1 MEFVSG
7 QKLTAQNLNNLVSL
21 ADGQNIPTDGMFIKS
36 KGINVWKAPYAKPEV
51 VKNHKI
57 FDVQVRYHDIKD
69 IGQEKDENYKPEYRP
84 FWYVYLGTDSDK
96 VEPINYDVWDI
107 KIEAGSGITLV
118 APLKIYSQPMPI
130 YGETLDSFQYKDAI
144 TQMTHCEIDQETEEV
159 KNYKKFYA
167 GKMLKNQAQV
177 INSDLNGWFC
187 TGLPAYDIDEP
198 DSGIMLASSEL
209 YATFIRTSDNYPGN
223 YSGYFGNV
231 FFSVLVFSN
240 SPITGLGSLK
250 KNGQYQALL
259 PDGTTIQ
266 YAEIM
271 GDHSQ
276 KIGSFKL
283 TANFKQKG
291 YGVENTSMIPRDNLS
306 KEDHGWQ
313 IVKPTMLSADD
324 AKAAQQLVNY
334 QFINTMF
341 VHPLGWTQ
349 RFPGNEDG
357 KGRYSLNI
365 YFSDFKAEDLPDA
378 DVNAYYVDFI
388 WNDDPEDAGV
398 NTFLEI
404 KKIARLRGSMT
415 QMRDSLDKL
424 VKLASNTIYNKDY
437 KENPI
442 KYHKLIAVFLLNT
455 NDKISPGDG
464 EPIPWTIE
472 YVSYVDTMPN
482 FTNDLRYDQNLTSA
496 KKISPK
502 LRSISR
508 TKTQL
513 SVDGTVKN
521 IIVDEIY
528 GFNDPSNRISSA
540 EGLSAE
546 ALIRYHGKM
555 IDGTDVHQILYVDLS
570 SLSGSISV
578 DSEVNQLNLSSIG
591 KYTTDGI
598 SGVYEIFNFHDLD
611 NQVKLDDNHKANSDI
626 IIRTRSGSGDNKP
639 AIVEYLPLSALSAL
653 STSGAE
659 KISVDTEIEN
669 QTSSI
674 QLLSTQV
681 GEWYQLYNFDKAN
694 ADIDAK
700 IWTLGDLDSEK
711 HGKTGKLIDPVTKN
725 LLSVDIL
732 VRDNSTK
739 QLKYMNLSVDPI
751 NVDTFSTNT
760 KQKSLVYYKDQFQDR
775 DYLSLKDFNTT
786 PDTKLTATLSGN
798 GLVDITGKNTWIL
811 TKKYNTANQ
820 MMELTY
826 DKLQLSV
833 DLSGVS
839 ADVRCDADVTLA
851 QKSIQK
857 KGDYIQLYNF
867 TRPSITTK
875 KTTLDKLSATYDLLD
890 SNDSVLVRS
899 GSELKYK
906 KLQIETK
913 LPGGGGGQTTG
924 YTGSVVGDPTLKW
937 NTRGTYRIELWGKD
951 MTYENGLLK
960 SIGEERLISELET
973 VGYSGQA

>member
-36 KGINVWKAPYAKPEV
+36 KGVNMWKVPQAKPEV

-69 IGQEKDENYKPEYRP
+69 IGQEKDENYKPEYKP
-84 FWYVYLGTDSDK
+84 FWYVYLGTDCVK
-96 VEPINYDVWDI
+96 VKLLNYDLWDI
-107 KIEAGSGITLV
+107 KIEAGSGVTLTE
-118 APLKIYSQPMPI
+118 PLKIYSQPMPLP
-130 YGETLDSFQYKDAI
+130 GETLDGFQYSDAI
-144 TQMTHCEIDQETEEV
+144 TQMTHCEIDKTTGEV

-167 GKMLKNQAQV
+167 GKMLKNQSQT

-187 TGLPAYDIDEP
+187 TGLPAY
-198 DSGIMLASSEL
+198 GIVESDGEIKLMPTEL
-209 YATFIRTSDNYPGN
+209 YATFIRTNNTFPGIV
-223 YSGYFGNV
+223 GNI

-240 SPITGLGSLK
+240 SPIAGLGSLK
-250 KNGQYQALL
+250 KNGQYNALL

-276 KIGSFKL
+276 KIGSFKN
-283 TANFKQKG
+283 TANFKYNG

-313 IVKPTMLSADD
+313 IIKPTSINESDS
-324 AKAAQQLVNY
+324 KAAQQLVNY
-334 QFINTMF
+334 QFINAMY
-341 VHPLGWTQ
+341 VHPLRMTLP
-349 RFPGNEDG
+349 FPGNEDG
-357 KGRYSLNI
+357 KGGHSLNI
-365 YFSDFKAEDLPDA
+365 YFSDFNVEDLPDS
-378 DVNAYYVDFI
+378 DVNAYYVDFS
-388 WNDDPEDAGV
+388 WTDDPEDRRI

-404 KKIARLRGSMT
+404 KKITEVSGSMT
-415 QMRDSLDKL
+415 LMRDVLDQL
-424 VKLASNTIYNKDY
+424 VTLASAKIFDKNAE
-437 KENPI
+437 ENPI
-442 KYHKLIAVFLLNT
+442 TYHKLVAVFLLNT
-455 NDKISPGDG
+455 NGKISPEDG
-464 EPIPWTIE
+464 QPIPWTIE

-482 FTNDLRYDQNLTSA
+482 FTNDLRYDQNLTSP

-502 LRSISR
+502 LRSIER
-508 TKTQL
+508 TQTQL
-513 SVDGTVKN
+513 SVDGTIKN
-521 IIVDEIY
+521 TIVDEIF
-528 GFNDPSNRISSA
+528 GFSDTSYRISSA

-555 IDGTDVHQILYVDLS
+555 IDGTDVHQIAYVDLS
-570 SLSGSISV
+570 SLSGGISV

-591 KYTTDGI
+591 KYTADGI
-598 SGVYEIFNFHDLD
+598 SDVYEIFNFHDLD

-653 STSGAE
+653 SASGAE
-659 KISVDTEIEN
+659 KISVDTEIQN

-760 KQKSLVYYKDQFQDR
+760 TQKSLVYHKDKFQDR
-775 DYLSLKDFNTT
+775 DYLTLKDFNTT
-786 PDTKLTATLSGN
+786 PDTKLTAKISSN

-833 DLSGVS
+833 DLSAVQGACISGDTNVITT
-839 ADVRCDADVTLA
+839 R
-851 QKSIQK
+851 KSIDTK
-857 KGDYIQLYNF
+857 TEGNNTYHQLHNF
-867 TRPSITTK
+867 DNPNPTTK
-875 KTTLDKLSATYDLLD
+875 TVDMRAKNTAYDTLD
-890 SNDSVLVRS
+890 SNEYFVIKS
-899 GSELKYK
+899 GNELKYK
-906 KLQIETK
+906 KVQIKDNT
-913 LPGGGGGQTTG
+913 PGGGSTTG
-924 YTGSVVGDPTLKW
+924 YSGEIYGDPKLKY
-937 NTRGTYRIELWGKD
+937 NTNGQYQIELWAKK
-951 MTYENGLLK
+951 MTYANGLLTNV
-960 SIGEERLISELET
+960 GNEELVSTLPTTPLTQEIL
-973 VGYSGQA
+973 

>member
-21 ADGQNIPTDGMFIKS
+21 AEGQNIPTDGMFIKS
-36 KGINVWKAPYAKPEV
+36 KGVNMWKAPQANPEV

-57 FDVQVRYHDIKD
+57 FDVQVRYHDVND
-69 IGQEKDENYKPEYRP
+69 AGQEKDENYKPSYKP
-84 FWYVYLGTDSDK
+84 FWYVYLGTDSIK
-96 VEPINYDVWDI
+96 AKQINYDLWDI
-107 KIEAGSGITLV
+107 KIEAGSGVSLLSPFKV
-118 APLKIYSQPMPI
+118 YSQPMPI
-130 YGETLDSFQYKDAI
+130 TGETLDGFQYSNAI
-144 TQMTHCEIDQETEEV
+144 TQMTHCETDDTTGEV

-167 GKMLKNQAQV
+167 GKMLSNQSQV

-187 TGLPAYDIDEP
+187 TGLPAYLITGTDDEVKFMP
-198 DSGIMLASSEL
+198 NEL
-209 YATFIRTSDNYPGN
+209 YATFIRTSNDIQGIK
-223 YSGYFGNV
+223 GNV
-231 FFSVLVFSN
+231 FYSVLVFSN
-240 SPITGLGSLK
+240 SPIVGLGSLK
-250 KNGQYQALL
+250 KNGQYRTIL
-259 PDGTTIQ
+259 PDGTNVQ

-276 KIGSFKL
+276 KIGSFKI
-283 TANFKQKG
+283 TSNFNRNG

-306 KEDHGWQ
+306 KEDHGWS
-313 IVKPTMLSADD
+313 IIKPTIIDESDS
-324 AKAAQQLVNY
+324 KAAQQLVNY
-334 QFINTMF
+334 QFINTTF
-341 VHPLGWTQ
+341 VHPLGQTMP
-349 RFPGNEDG
+349 FPGNEDG
-357 KGRYSLNI
+357 KGGRSLNI
-365 YFSDFKAEDLPDA
+365 YFSDLNVEDLPDSEA
-378 DVNAYYVDFI
+378 NAYYVDFS
-388 WNDDPEDAGV
+388 WTDDPDEGES
-398 NTFLEI
+398 NEFLEI
-404 KKIARLRGSMT
+404 KKITDLRGSMT
-415 QMRDSLDKL
+415 LMRDSLDEL
-424 VKLASNTIYNKDY
+424 VGLASSKIFDKNQ

-442 KYHKLIAVFLLNT
+442 TYHKLISVFLLNT
-455 NDKISPGDG
+455 NGKISPEDG
-464 EPIPWTIE
+464 QPIPWTIE

-482 FTNDLRYDQNLTSA
+482 FTNDLRYDFNLTSI
-496 KKISPK
+496 KNISPK
-502 LRSISR
+502 LRSIER
-508 TKTQL
+508 NTINLDIDGNIKETF
-513 SVDGTVKN
+513 VDQ
-521 IIVDEIY
+521 IF
-528 GFNDPSNRISSA
+528 GFSDPSYKINSA
-540 EGLSAE
+540 ENLSAE

-555 IDGTDVHQILYVDLS
+555 GDGTDFHQIAYVDLS
-570 SLSGSISV
+570 SFSDGISV
-578 DSEVNQLNLSSIG
+578 DSEVKQLNLSSLG
-591 KYTTDGI
+591 KYTTDGV

-611 NQVKLDDNHKANSDI
+611 NQVILNDNRKSNSDI
-626 IIRTRSGSGDNKP
+626 IIRTRSGSGDNNT
-639 AIVEYLPLSALSAL
+639 AIVEYLPLSSLSSSSA
-653 STSGAE
+653 AE
-659 KISVDTEIEN
+659 ISVDSDIRN
-669 QTSSI
+669 QTSSL
-674 QLLSTQV
+674 QLLSTDTS
-681 GEWYQLYNFDKAN
+681 EWYQLYNFDKKN
-694 ADIDAK
+694 ADINAK
-700 IWTLGDLDSEK
+700 IWTLGDFDIDK
-711 HGKTGKLIDPVTKN
+711 RGKTGKLIDPTTKK

-751 NVDTFSTNT
+751 NVDTYSTNT
-760 KQKSLVYYKDQFQDR
+760 KNKSIVYNKDNFQDR
-775 DYLSLKDFNTT
+775 DYLTLYDFNTT
-786 PDTKLTATLSGN
+786 PKTKLSATINNN
-798 GLVDITGKNTWIL
+798 GLVDVTGQNTWIL

-833 DLSGVS
+833 DLSSVS

-867 TRPSITTK
+867 TRPAITTK

-937 NTRGTYRIELWGKD
+937 NTRGTYRIEIWGKD

>member
-7 QKLTAQNLNNLVSL
+7 QKLTAQNLNSLVSL
-21 ADGQNIPTDGMFIKS
+21 AEGQNIPTDGMFIKS
-36 KGINVWKAPYAKPEV
+36 KGTNVWKVPQAKPEV

-69 IGQEKDENYKPEYRP
+69 IGQEKDENYKPEYKP
-84 FWYVYLGTDSDK
+84 FWYVYLGTDCVK
-96 VEPINYDVWDI
+96 FKLLNYDLWDI
-107 KIEAGSGITLV
+107 KIEAGSGVSLTE
-118 APLKIYSQPMPI
+118 PLRIYSQPMPLP
-130 YGETLDSFQYKDAI
+130 GETLDGFQYSDAI
-144 TQMTHCEIDQETEEV
+144 TQMTHCEIDKTTGEV

-187 TGLPAYDIDEP
+187 TGLPAYSIVESDGDIK
-198 DSGIMLASSEL
+198 LTSSEL
-209 YATFIRTSDNYPGN
+209 YATFIRTNNAFQGIA
-223 YSGYFGNV
+223 GNV

-240 SPITGLGSLK
+240 SPIAGLGSLK

-276 KIGSFKL
+276 KIGSFKN
-283 TANFKQKG
+283 TANFKGKG
-291 YGVENTSMIPRDNLS
+291 YGVENTSMIPRDDLS

-313 IVKPTMLSADD
+313 IIKPTSIDESD
-324 AKAAQQLVNY
+324 SKAAQQLVNY
-334 QFINTMF
+334 QFINTMY
-341 VHPLGWTQ
+341 VHPSGTTLP
-349 RFPGNEDG
+349 FLGNEDG
-357 KGRYSLNI
+357 KDGYSLNI
-365 YFSDFKAEDLPDA
+365 YFSDFNVEDLPDS
-378 DVNAYYVDFI
+378 DVNAYYVDFS
-388 WNDDPEDAGV
+388 WNNDPEDGGF

-404 KKIARLRGSMT
+404 KKIKEVSGSMT
-415 QMRDSLDKL
+415 MMRDMLDQL
-424 VKLASNTIYNKDY
+424 VVQASAKIYNKNY
-437 KENPI
+437 EEKPI
-442 KYHKLIAVFLLNT
+442 TDHKLIAVFLLNT
-455 NDKISPGDG
+455 NGKISPEDG
-464 EPIPWTIE
+464 QPIPWTIE

-482 FTNDLRYDQNLTSA
+482 FTNDLRYDYNLTSP

-502 LRSISR
+502 LLSIQR
-508 TKTQL
+508 TNTQL

-528 GFNDPSNRISSA
+528 GFHDTEYRISSV
-540 EGLSAE
+540 ENLSAE
-546 ALIRYHGKM
+546 ALIRCHGKT
-555 IDGTDVHQILYVDLS
+555 IDGTAFHQLTYVDLS
-570 SLSGSISV
+570 ALSGSISV
-578 DSEVNQLNLSSIG
+578 DSEVPQLNLSSVG
-591 KYTTDGI
+591 KYTTDGV

-639 AIVEYLPLSALSAL
+639 AIVEYLPLSALSV
-653 STSGAE
+653 SSSE
-659 KISVDTEIEN
+659 KISVDTQIEN

-681 GEWYQLYNFDKAN
+681 GEWYQLYNFDKTN
-694 ADIDAK
+694 SDINAK
-700 IWTLGDLDSEK
+700 IWTIGDLDNDK
-711 HGKTGKLIDPVTKN
+711 HGKVGKLIDPTSKA

-739 QLKYMNLSVDPI
+739 QLKYMNLSVDSVK
-751 NVDTFSTNT
+751 VDTYDSESGSKSIIYNR
-760 KQKSLVYYKDQFQDR
+760 QKILGNRTDQ
-775 DYLSLKDFNTT
+775 DYLTLFNFNTT
-786 PDTKLTATLSGN
+786 PSTTLSGVIKN
-798 GLVDITGKNTWIL
+798 NEIVNITDNNTWIL
-811 TKKYNTANQ
+811 TKTYNPAANR
-820 MMELTY
+820 MDLTY
-826 DKLQLSV
+826 NKLQLSV

-867 TRPSITTK
+867 TRPAITTK

>member
-7 QKLTAQNLNNLVSL
+7 QKLTAQNLNSLVSL
-21 ADGQNIPTDGMFIKS
+21 AEGQNIPTDGMFIKS
-36 KGINVWKAPYAKPEV
+36 KGVNVWKVPQAKPEV

-69 IGQEKDENYKPEYRP
+69 IGQEKDENYKPEYKP
-84 FWYVYLGTDSDK
+84 FWYVYLGTDSYK
-96 VEPINYDVWDI
+96 VEVINYDVWDI
-107 KIEAGSGITLV
+107 KIEAGSGIAL
-118 APLKIYSQPMPI
+118 AEPLKIYSQPMPLP
-130 YGETLDSFQYKDAI
+130 GETLDSFQYKDAI
-144 TQMTHCEIDQETEEV
+144 TQMTHCEIDTETGEV

-167 GKMLKNQAQV
+167 GKMLKNQSQA

-187 TGLPAYDIDEP
+187 TGLPAYDIDDP
-198 DSGIMLASSEL
+198 DSGITLASSEL

-223 YSGYFGNV
+223 YPGIFGNV

-276 KIGSFKL
+276 KIGSFKY
-283 TANFKQKG
+283 TANFNNKG

-313 IVKPTMLSADD
+313 IVKPTMLSAND

-349 RFPGNEDG
+349 RFSGNKDG
-357 KGRYSLNI
+357 KGGHSLNI
-365 YFSDFKAEDLPDA
+365 YFSDFNVEDLPDA

-388 WNDDPEDAGV
+388 WTDDPEDAGV

-415 QMRDSLDKL
+415 QMRDSLDEL
-424 VKLASNTIYNKDY
+424 VKLASNTIYDKDY

-455 NDKISPGDG
+455 NDKISPADG

-513 SVDGTVKN
+513 SVDGTIKN
-521 IIVDEIY
+521 TIVDEIY

-546 ALIRYHGKM
+546 ALIRCHGKM

-598 SGVYEIFNFHDLD
+598 SGVYEIFNFPNLD

-639 AIVEYLPLSALSAL
+639 AIVEYLPLSALS
-653 STSGAE
+653 
-659 KISVDTEIEN
+659 V
-669 QTSSI
+669 SS
-674 QLLSTQV
+674 S
-681 GEWYQLYNFDKAN
+681 
-694 ADIDAK
+694 
-700 IWTLGDLDSEK
+700 
-711 HGKTGKLIDPVTKN
+711 
-725 LLSVDIL
+725 
-732 VRDNSTK
+732 
-739 QLKYMNLSVDPI
+739 
-751 NVDTFSTNT
+751 
-760 KQKSLVYYKDQFQDR
+760 
-775 DYLSLKDFNTT
+775 
-786 PDTKLTATLSGN
+786 
-798 GLVDITGKNTWIL
+798 
-811 TKKYNTANQ
+811 
-820 MMELTY
+820 
-826 DKLQLSV
+826 
-833 DLSGVS
+833 
-839 ADVRCDADVTLA
+839 
-851 QKSIQK
+851 
-857 KGDYIQLYNF
+857 
-867 TRPSITTK
+867 
-875 KTTLDKLSATYDLLD
+875 
-890 SNDSVLVRS
+890 
-899 GSELKYK
+899 
-906 KLQIETK
+906 
-913 LPGGGGGQTTG
+913 
-924 YTGSVVGDPTLKW
+924 
-937 NTRGTYRIELWGKD
+937 
-951 MTYENGLLK
+951 
-960 SIGEERLISELET
+960 
-973 VGYSGQA
+973 